1 MIQESG
7 ADKQQSLYLYT
18 DLHSYEPL
26 AQFVIH
32 QEKN

>member
-7 ADKQQSLYLYT
+7 TDKQQSLYLYT
-18 DLHSYEPL
+18 DQYSYEPL